1 MHVIIY
7 LVSNVY
13 VDDIH
18 SYLFNVQSFWLFGDE
33 IIDFIIIVA
42 VASQSSSITNSV
54 VDTKL
59 NHGFEQRV
67 TTPRFDLSDF
77 DELWDAMHRGFPSGK
92 LHYDVK

>member
-13 VDDIH
+13 VNDIH

-42 VASQSSSITNSV
+42 VASQSSSITNPA

-59 NHGFEQRV
+59 NNGFEQRV
-67 TTPRFDLSDF
+67 TTPRLDLSDF
-77 DELWDAMHRGFPSGK
+77 DELWDAMLQGFPRG
-92 LHYDVK
+92 